1 MIELDCV
8 ATSSKGFIQQI
19 VSGWVRNG
27 YYFYVEGTVPAG
39 KDPQAVDHK
48 LITRYGIEASKGK
61 RYARKQRGLANLAY
75 LRHERN
81 WIMLA
86 TRGEHRWFSEERQ
99 IKNCRRGQPIQFYGY
114 SISYV
119 RGGYVLNRKKA
130 NPDGPR
136 ERDAKHRVR
145 VQISRQSYR
154 ELKAELVGS
163 ARNRREEWF
172 AAKFWNL
179 PFEPYAPIRKQ
190 QLELL
195 RLVNAARKSAGLSK
209 LSPEIIRY
217 KQDRVRVF
225 V

>member
-1 MIELDCV
+1 MMEIDCV
-8 ATSSKGFIQQI
+8 ATSRKGFIQQI

-27 YYFYVEGTVPAG
+27 YYFYVQGTVPVG
-39 KDPQAVDHK
+39 KDPRAVDRK
-48 LITRYGIEASKGK
+48 LVTRYSIEASKGK

-75 LRHERN
+75 VRHERN

-86 TRGEHRWFSEERQ
+86 TRGEHRWFREESQ
-99 IKNCRRGQPIQFYGY
+99 IRNCRRGQPIQFYGY

-119 RGGYVLNRKKA
+119 RGGYVLNRKKVDPA
-130 NPDGPR
+130 GPR

-145 VQISRQSYR
+145 VQISKQDFR